1 MNYLSV
7 TYTVISTATLMTACL
22 LMAMAY
28 RSRTQRW
35 QWSLT
40 LGVAAQL
47 VWLLAM
53 LGSYSLSTNVTS
65 WLLSAEV
72 LRFAGWFAAMS
83 WLLQRH
89 AQWSQWPRATLGLAL
104 VFIALVLTALLV
116 IWQFS
121 GATWLTASLYIA
133 MAISILVMT
142 EQTVR
147 NVRPHRLIKLLA
159 VCLSLSLA
167 ADVLV
172 YGQQL
177 FSGSISTLAWQTRTA
192 AAWLLAVVLLI
203 GTLLFRDYQNHR
215 PQLQLSR
222 PVFFYSASVV
232 FTLGFMAL
240 AAIGGSYVKILGGF
254 WSGYIYTLF
263 TLIVLLLAAAL
274 FISKELRQRFEVMA
288 SKHFFNQKYDYRQEW
303 LTLIRRLSEL
313 DPSHRHYHQQLLS
326 VICTAV
332 KSNAGALWINT
343 GPSLS
348 FKASTMRRESL
359 PRELSLGEPFVRTM
373 VKHAW
378 IFVPHT
384 DNPSLAMYN
393 DTLPDWVQEDS
404 RIWIMAPLLNQM
416 KMTGFVVL
424 EQPIAAP
431 NITFEDLDLLTNVCT
446 QIASHIRLHEQEK
459 LISEGQQMETYHRLS
474 AFIMHDVNNVVAQL
488 DLLHRNAERHKA
500 NPAFIDDMIKTV
512 ASSVRRMQGLMS
524 KFNPTGKE
532 DRRQLQVQEL
542 LRELVSEC
550 SDRDPKP
557 ELLTEEDFSIDA
569 DRQKFMLAIKNLIR
583 NAQDATLPD
592 GRITL
597 SVGLSPTGAP
607 MLSIKDTGTG
617 MPLEFI
623 QDHLFKPFSTTKTD
637 TGVGIGAYLT
647 KTYLEHIGAH
657 VRVNS
662 EPFQGTEFAIV
673 FSDNGQ

>member
-7 TYTVISTATLMTACL
+7 TYTVISTATLITACL
-22 LMAMAY
+22 LLAMIY
-28 RSRTQRW
+28 RARTQNW

-40 LGVAAQL
+40 LGIAAQL
-47 VWLLAM
+47 TWLAAL
-53 LGSYSLSTNVTS
+53 LSSYWLNTNLTP
-65 WLLSAEV
+65 WLLSADV
-72 LRFAGWFAAMS
+72 VRFTGWFAAMA
-83 WLLQRH
+83 WLLQGH
-89 AQWSQWPRATLGLAL
+89 ATWSQWPRVTQGLTFL
-104 VFIALVLTALLV
+104 FIALVATALLV
-116 IWQFS
+116 VWQFGPTS
-121 GATWLTASLYIA
+121 RLMASLYIA
-133 MAISILVMT
+133 MAVSILIMT

-159 VCLSLSLA
+159 ICLSLSMI
-167 ADVLV
+167 ADGLV
-172 YGQQL
+172 YAQQL
-177 FSGSISTLAWQTRTA
+177 LSGSISTLAWQMRTA

-222 PVFFYSASVV
+222 PVLFYSASFL
-232 FTLGFMAL
+232 FTLGFVAL
-240 AAIGGSYVKILGGF
+240 SVIGGSYVKLLDGF
-254 WSGYIYTLF
+254 WAGYLYTLF

-274 FISKELRQRFEVMA
+274 FVSKELRQRFEVMA
-288 SKHFFNQKYDYRQEW
+288 SKHFFNQKYDYRLEW
-303 LTLIRRLSEL
+303 LTLIRRLSDL

-326 VICTAV
+326 VICAAV
-332 KSNAGALWINT
+332 KSNAGALWINS
-343 GPSLS
+343 GPTLS
-348 FKASTMRRESL
+348 FKASTMNRESL
-359 PRELSLGEPFVRTM
+359 PREVALGDPFVRVM

-393 DTLPDWVQEDS
+393 DNLPDWVREDS
-404 RIWIMAPLLNQM
+404 RIWIIAPLINQM
-416 KMTGFVVL
+416 KMTGFVIL

-488 DLLHRNAERHKA
+488 DLLHRNAERHKG

-524 KFNPTGKE
+524 KFNPSAKE
-532 DRRQLQVQEL
+532 DRRKLRVQEM
-542 LRELVSEC
+542 LRELVTEC

-557 ELLTEEDFSIDA
+557 ELLTENDFAIDA

-583 NAQDATLPD
+583 NAQDATLPE

-597 SVGLSPTGAP
+597 SVGVSPTGAP

-623 QDHLFKPFSTTKTD
+623 QDHLFKPFSSTKND

-647 KTYLEHIGAH
+647 KTYLEHIGAY

-673 FSDNGQ
+673 FSTNGQ

>member
-22 LMAMAY
+22 LLAMAY

-40 LGVAAQL
+40 LGIAAQL
-47 VWLLAM
+47 TWLAAL
-53 LGSYSLSTNVTS
+53 LSSYWLNTNLTT

-72 LRFAGWFAAMS
+72 LRFTGWFAAMG
-83 WLLQRH
+83 WLLKGH
-89 AQWSQWPRATLGLAL
+89 APWSQWPRATQGLIWL
-104 VFIALVLTALLV
+104 FIALTGAALLV
-116 IWQFS
+116 VWQFGTAS
-121 GATWLTASLYIA
+121 RVLASLYIA
-133 MAISILVMT
+133 MAVSILIMT

-159 VCLSLSLA
+159 ICLSLSLA

-172 YGQQL
+172 YAQQL
-177 FSGSISTLAWQTRTA
+177 FSGSISTLAWQMRTA

-222 PVFFYSASVV
+222 PVFFYSASVLL
-232 FTLGFMAL
+232 TLGFVAL
-240 AAIGGSYVKILGGF
+240 SAIGGSYVKLLGGF
-254 WSGYIYTLF
+254 WAGYLYTLF

-274 FISKELRQRFEVMA
+274 FVSKELRQRFEVMA
-288 SKHFFNQKYDYRQEW
+288 SKHFFNQKYDYRLEW
-303 LTLIRRLSEL
+303 LTLIRRLSDL

-326 VICTAV
+326 VICAAV
-332 KSNAGALWINT
+332 KSNAGALWVNSR
-343 GPSLS
+343 PALS
-348 FKASTMRRESL
+348 FKASTMNRDSL
-359 PRELSLGEPFVRTM
+359 PREVSLSDPFVRVM

-393 DTLPDWVQEDS
+393 DNLPDWVREDS
-404 RIWIMAPLLNQM
+404 RIWIIAPLINQM
-416 KMTGFVVL
+416 KITGFVIL

-488 DLLHRNAERHKA
+488 DLLHRNAERHKD

-524 KFNPTGKE
+524 KFNPTAKE

-542 LRELVSEC
+542 LRELVTEC
-550 SDRDPKP
+550 SDREPKP
-557 ELLTEEDFSIDA
+557 ELLTEDDFSIDA

-583 NAQDATLPD
+583 NAQDATLPG

-623 QDHLFKPFSTTKTD
+623 QDHLFRPFSTTKTD

-647 KTYLEHIGAH
+647 KTYLEHIGAQ
-657 VRVNS
+657 VRVSS

-673 FSDNGQ
+673 FSTNGQ